1 LPRRLHPSRDQGY
14 WNRLLSS
21 NHQQS
26 EKQSW
31 LLGIMVISYTGPAPM
46 TSGCRRYGACMAYS
60 IFRAFIST
68 TGARTVSAFPGFLCR
83 GITRSTGCVARV
95 AKRGYIR
102 RKKLDHMVL
111 MARTLAGVIGVTS
124 GRVSHFEEQ
133 AGGIVHCPTKN
144 FDRSQV
150 LSFHRG
156 TVERIICQN

>member
-1 LPRRLHPSRDQGY
+1 VHFLASFAVTSPGAQDALP
-14 WNRLLSS
+14 
-21 NHQQS
+21 
-26 EKQSW
+26 
-31 LLGIMVISYTGPAPM
+31 
-46 TSGCRRYGACMAYS
+46 
-60 IFRAFIST
+60 
-68 TGARTVSAFPGFLCR
+68 VSLNAATL
-83 GITRSTGCVARV
+83 
-95 AKRGYIR
+95 KK
-102 RKKLDHMVL
+102 KKLDHMVL